1 MASRPKVGVEDDASA
16 GPERRPYDSPLR
28 RERAANT
35 RARILNAGSE
45 LVHGFPSWDWRNL
58 TFRAVAERAEIS
70 ERTVYRHFTTE
81 QELHRAVMQRLEQ
94 EAGVSYDGIGLDDIA
109 PVAERA
115 FAAISSFSVLHSEL
129 EPLFADEDRHRR
141 ESLLAAVSS
150 ATPEWS
156 SSDQEKAAAI
166 LDVLWA
172 AGAYERLMTIWGLK
186 FSDATQA
193 AAWAIGL
200 IKEAVQNDQR
210 PSDPSPYRKHGSA
223 EAKRQPREREVR
235 RRD

>member
-1 MASRPKVGVEDDASA
+1 MPSRDVGAEDDASA
-16 GPERRPYDSPLR
+16 GVERRPYDSPLR

-35 RARILNAGSE
+35 RARILSAGSE

-94 EAGVSYDGIGLDDIA
+94 EAGVSYDDIGLDDIA
-109 PVAERA
+109 SVAERA
-115 FAAISSFSVLHSEL
+115 FAAISSFSALHSEL
-129 EPLFADEDRHRR
+129 EPLFAEEDRHRR
-141 ESLLAAVSS
+141 ESLLAAVTS
-150 ATPEWS
+150 AAPEWS
-156 SSDQEKAAAI
+156 KGDQEKAAAI

-186 FSDATQA
+186 FPDATQA
-193 AAWAIGL
+193 AAWAISL
-200 IKEAVQNDQR
+200 VKDAVQNDQR
-210 PSDPSPYRKHGSA
+210 PSSLSPRRKIGARGVKHP
-223 EAKRQPREREVR
+223 PRENQ
-235 RRD
+235 